1 MPLHRRSLLRTAGAA
16 GAAIGV
22 VGLGAPALAQGAAA
36 RTLRFVPHANLGAVD
51 PVATSGYI
59 VRDYGFMVYDT
70 LYGVDT
76 QFRVQPQMVEGHEV
90 SDGDRRWKFRLR
102 EGLRFH
108 DNEPVRAADCVA
120 SIRRWGARDTLGQ
133 TMMTVTE
140 EIRLTSDREFEIRLR
155 RPFPLMLESLGKLS
169 TQALFIVPER
179 VGNSDPQ
186 VPNTET
192 IGSGPFRFVRNDWVP
207 GSMAVFER
215 FQGYAPRNEPASGA
229 AGGKRVLMDRVEWR
243 IIPDASTAA
252 TALQTGEVDW
262 YEQPA
267 FDLLQLLAR
276 SRDIRMEVLNPLGSL
291 MMIRFNQL
299 HPPFD
304 KPAIRHAVLAA
315 VDQQAYLDAVVG
327 NAQYSMLCRSI
338 YACRTPLGTDQGAGV
353 MPANL
358 ERGRAMLREAGYAG
372 EKVVIL
378 SATDNPANHQMSQ
391 VTADLLRRMGMNVE
405 FVATD
410 WSALLARRANRNAP
424 DRGGWSIFH
433 TAWVGVDVAGPA
445 LHLPLRT
452 HGAAAWAGWPTDPE
466 IEALRNRF
474 LDASDPAEGARIA
487 AQLQARAFESVPFVP
502 LGQFVQPTAFR
513 RNVQGIAAAP
523 VPFFWG
529 VSKG

>member
-1 MPLHRRSLLRTAGAA
+1 MTLHRRSLLGAA
-16 GAAIGV
+16 TAMGAAFAAG
-22 VGLGAPALAQGAAA
+22 GLAAPALAQGAAA
-36 RTLRFVPHANLGAVD
+36 RTLRFIPHANLGAVD

-59 VRDYGFMVYDT
+59 VRNYGFMVYDT
-70 LYGVDT
+70 LYAVDA

-90 SDGDRRWKFRLR
+90 SEGDRVWKFRLR

-108 DNEPVRAADCVA
+108 DNEPVRAADAVA
-120 SIRRWGARDTLGQ
+120 SVKRWGARDTMGQ
-133 TMMTVTE
+133 TLMTATDS
-140 EIRLTSDREFEIRLR
+140 IRAISDREFEIRLKR
-155 RPFPLMLESLGKLS
+155 RFPLMLDSLGKLS
-169 TQALFIVPER
+169 TQALFVVPER

-186 VPNTET
+186 VPSTET
-192 IGSGPFRFVRNDWVP
+192 VGSGPLRFLRNEWVP
-207 GSMAVFER
+207 GSLAVFER
-215 FQGYAPRNEPASGA
+215 FAGYVPRAEPASGA
-229 AGGKRVLMDRVEWR
+229 AGGKRILMDRIEWR

-267 FDLLQLLAR
+267 FDLLPLLAR
-276 SRDIRMEVLNPLGSL
+276 NRDIRLEITDPIGSL

-304 KPAIRHAVLAA
+304 KPAIRRAVLAA

-327 NAQYSMLCRSI
+327 NAQYSLPCRSM

-358 ERGRAMLREAGYAG
+358 ERAKALLREAGYAG
-372 EKVVIL
+372 EKAVIL
-378 SATDNPANHQMSQ
+378 SATDNPANHQMAQ
-391 VTADLLRRMGMNVE
+391 VTADLLRRLGMTVE

-410 WSALLARRANRNAP
+410 WSALLARRANRNPP

-433 TAWVGVDVAGPA
+433 TSWVGVDVAGPA

-452 HGAAAWAGWPTDPE
+452 HGAAAWAGWPDDPE

-513 RNVQGIAAAP
+513 RSVQGIAAAP